1 MHGDARGAADL
12 YQRIVTADR
21 NDVDAL
27 AGLIRSLALVEPAQ
41 AEQYEAAM
49 PEVTPAAD
57 VDTIERETV
66 LRTFRSARAVAGS
79 TDVLAAA
86 PQRAKPKRKRKP
98 RMPKNYVPGALV
110 DPERWLP
117 LWQRSSYRKTKKGRI
132 SRDKE
137 MSKGVSQ
144 GAAPAGPDPAKEAAP
159 TTPTK
164 PQAPASGSGASSS
177 GGSHRNAKKNKG
189 KSKW

>member
-1 MHGDARGAADL
+1 MTSDKD
-12 YQRIVTADR
+12 
-21 NDVDAL
+21 DVDAL

-49 PEVTPAAD
+49 PEVTPPAD

-79 TDVLAAA
+79 TDVLATT
-86 PQRAKPKRKRKP
+86 PQRTKPKRKRKP
-98 RMPKNYVPGALV
+98 RLPKNYVPGAPV

-117 LWQRSSYRKTKKGRI
+117 LWQRSSYRKTKKGRTN
-132 SRDKE
+132 RDKE
-137 MSKGVSQ
+137 MSKGASQ
-144 GAAPAGPDPAKEAAP
+144 GAAPAGPEPAKEAAP

-164 PQAPASGSGASSS
+164 SQAPAGGAGASSS
-177 GGSHRNAKKNKG
+177 GGSHRNAKKHKG